1 MTREVSIRLH
11 RFACVE
17 DSIHESSIDIKIFVF
32 IQNMLILIS
41 ILRTAI
47 FYDTIKQ
54 GVLQMDREKFSERLR
69 VAREQ
74 SKMTQTQLADKAG
87 MKQSKISTYESRNST
102 TVPSLDAAASLAAAL
117 DVSLDWLA
125 GISDELN
132 DQQNIDT
139 VISGADFLR
148 KLIDL
153 LLHDGAEWIDKSYSS
168 LSGDGVYIR
177 FGGGLLNSL
186 NEDMQNLF
194 KLRDAIAAAGLPEDT
209 AAPAISATIEKI
221 VCKYGD
227 CFEGIPF

>member
-1 MTREVSIRLH
+1 
-11 RFACVE
+11 
-17 DSIHESSIDIKIFVF
+17 
-32 IQNMLILIS
+32 
-41 ILRTAI
+41 
-47 FYDTIKQ
+47 
-54 GVLQMDREKFSERLR
+54 MDREKFSERLR